1 MDHDT
6 VTKHFNSEDRRFNL
20 LYLFFLSLIIFLH
33 VYLYFFMYNIFVII
47 ITINHVSYACSL
59 SHAHTLSLECTYR
72 LVRSGVRLEE
82 GREEKINPLR
92 CEICREEYHI
102 GIEKQ
107 YVFSW
112 KVCCSLSSLGKQT
125 HINIPNYN
133 NPLFFLTT
141 LIIL

>member
-6 VTKHFNSEDRRFNL
+6 VTKHFNSEDRNFNL
-20 LYLFFLSLIIFLH
+20 LYFFFLSLIIFLH
-33 VYLYFFMYNIFVII
+33 VNLYFFIYNIFVIM
-47 ITINHVSYACSL
+47 ITINHVSYACTLSL
-59 SHAHTLSLECTYR
+59 SLSLECTYR